1 MRVAPPV
8 QALSC
13 SAGPWRSIQLAL
25 YASSAVVAVG
35 WAAATL
41 WKPGAGALAAGMLAG
56 LVAWRV
62 ARRALP
68 VHYSTPLAWDGTAW
82 QLQPPG
88 ADARGGQVALM
99 LDLDDWMLVRFS
111 PAGAGRFADV
121 WLPLSRRDTAAA
133 WPLLR
138 VALHAPQPA
147 A

>member
-13 SAGPWRSIQLAL
+13 SAGPWWSIQLAL
-25 YASSAVVAVG
+25 YASGAAVAVWWLG
-35 WAAATL
+35 AQHVQ
-41 WKPGAGALAAGMLAG
+41 PGAPLLLLSLLLGGVAA
-56 LVAWRV
+56 LVAW
-62 ARRALP
+62 RALP
-68 VHYSTPLAWDGTAW
+68 VHSTPLAWDGTAW

-88 ADARGGQVALM
+88 ADARCGQVALM
-99 LDLDDWMLVRFS
+99 LDLGDWMLVRFS
-111 PAGAGRFADV
+111 PAGAGWLADV

-133 WPLLR
+133 WPALR

>member
-25 YASSAVVAVG
+25 YATSAAVTIG
-35 WAAATL
+35 WAWATL
-41 WKPGAGALAAGMLAG
+41 SEPGAGPLAAGLLAG

-62 ARRALP
+62 ARCALP
-68 VHYSTPLAWDGTAW
+68 AHSTPLAWDGTAW
-82 QLQPPG
+82 QLRLPG
-88 ADARGGQVALM
+88 GDVRCGQVALM
-99 LDLDDWMLVRFS
+99 LDLGDWMLVRFR
-111 PAGAGRFADV
+111 PAGASRLAEV
-121 WLPLSRRDTAAA
+121 WLPLSRRDTAAD
-133 WPLLR
+133 WPALR

>member
-13 SAGPWRSIQLAL
+13 SAGPWWSIQLAL
-25 YASSAVVAVG
+25 YASSAAVAFG
-35 WAAATL
+35 WTAATL
-41 WKPGAGALAAGMLAG
+41 WEPGAGALAAGLLAG
-56 LVAWRV
+56 LVGWWI

-68 VHYSTPLAWDGTAW
+68 VHSTPLAWDGTAW

-88 ADARGGQVALM
+88 ADARCGQVALM
-99 LDLDDWMLVRFS
+99 LDLGDWMLVRFS
-111 PAGAGRFADV
+111 PAGAGRLADV

-133 WPLLR
+133 WPALR